1 MSTYSSAA
9 LTNTRLTRVFNRR
22 NNMAKNVDFFLFPLF
37 FFFFLK
43 TAMIAPSQRI
53 STTVYLHAQ
62 FVAPHTSR
70 RVWHFIIAKLRKR
83 KYSVIFL
90 SFFLR
95 KRSRGSNTVLEV
107 DTIEE
112 YIVNE
117 KVKIRPQ
124 SPPASD
130 TVEVLLL
137 SDTPAVIAAAAN
149 TQKTQ

>member
-1 MSTYSSAA
+1 M
-9 LTNTRLTRVFNRR
+9 
-22 NNMAKNVDFFLFPLF
+22 
-37 FFFFLK
+37 
-43 TAMIAPSQRI
+43 
-53 STTVYLHAQ
+53 
-62 FVAPHTSR
+62 
-70 RVWHFIIAKLRKR
+70 
-83 KYSVIFL
+83 
-90 SFFLR
+90 
-95 KRSRGSNTVLEV
+95 LEV

-124 SPPASD
+124 SPSASD